1 MHRSPQRF
9 GLALAVALS
18 APLAD
23 AQTVDSAEAAG
34 GAAARRPSEVIEPDG
49 RAAIGRAA
57 IGRAA
62 NGRAADGRAADGLR
76 TTTLAPV
83 TVSANPLGQDADSMA
98 QPALVLDAAE
108 LAVRRQGTLGGT
120 LDGLPGVHAD
130 TFGAGAGRPVV
141 RGQTAPRVKV
151 LSDGSEVM
159 DASGI
164 SPDHAVTVEP
174 LLSERIEVL
183 RGPSTLL
190 YGGGAI
196 GGVVNV
202 IDRKI
207 PTEVPAKGIDA
218 EVEVR
223 GATGTKERAGAAGI
237 TAGAGD
243 FAVRVEGLKRRTSDY
258 RVPDWSDSKVLGS
271 YSESSQGSVGMSWI
285 RPRGYIGV
293 AFTALDSKYGLPGH
307 SHEYEGCHPHGTHL
321 HCGGHD
327 DHYHGEEEEGH
338 EGHDHDHDHAHE
350 DAPYAKLRSRRVDL
364 RGEYLDPFAG
374 FEKVRFRGGLTDYQ
388 HDEIEGGTVGTRFK
402 NRGYDA
408 RLELTHKPWM
418 GLHGVV
424 GLQSS
429 YSDFR
434 AEGEEAFLPRSKT
447 RSTGLFVLE
456 EYRIGQWRFEGGARQ
471 DWQRVKPDGDLSHSD
486 KSATSLS
493 AAAIW
498 DFAPQYSLALSVSRS
513 QRLPSAQELY
523 ADGVH
528 LATNTYELGNA
539 DLKKETSRNI
549 DLTLRKHAGDTTF
562 TLSAFHNRVR
572 NYIYANTL
580 DRYEDFRLIEYTQRD
595 AEFVGV
601 EGEVRHRF
609 TNVLSAAVFGDYVRG
624 KLTSGGGNLPRIPA
638 ARLGARADAHWQQ
651 WSGGVEYYH
660 VFRQDDIASY
670 ESDTPG
676 YDMVNASLAYRT
688 RLGAVD
694 YEIYLRGNNLLDK
707 LAYNHASFISRAA
720 PLAGRSVLLGVRAT
734 Y

>member
-1 MHRSPQRF
+1 MHRSPSSL
-9 GLALAVALS
+9 GLALAVAL

-23 AQTVDSAEAAG
+23 AGAQAVSPAAPVG
-34 GAAARRPSEVIEPDG
+34 VAAPAGPD
-49 RAAIGRAA
+49 A
-57 IGRAA
+57 
-62 NGRAADGRAADGLR
+62 
-76 TTTLAPV
+76 TPVTTLAPV
-83 TVSANPLGQDADSMA
+83 PVSANPLGLDADSMVL
-98 QPALVLDAAE
+98 PALVLDADE
-108 LAVRRQGTLGGT
+108 LMLRRQGTLGAT

-130 TFGAGAGRPVV
+130 TFGSGAVRPVV

-159 DASGI
+159 DASSI

-183 RGPSTLL
+183 RGPATLL

-202 IDRKI
+202 VDRKI
-207 PTEVPAKGIDA
+207 PTEVPAKGVDA

-223 GATGTKERAGAAGI
+223 GATGTKERTGAAGI
-237 TAGAGD
+237 TAGSGD
-243 FAVRVEGLKRRTSDY
+243 FAVRVEGLKRRSSDY
-258 RVPDWSDSKVLGS
+258 RVPDWDESKLAGS
-271 YSESSQGSVGMSWI
+271 YSESSQGTVGLSWI
-285 RPRGYIGV
+285 RPRGYVGV
-293 AFTALDSKYGLPGH
+293 AFTALNSKYGLPGH
-307 SHEYEGCHPHGTHL
+307 NHEYESCHPHGTHL

-327 DHYHGEEEEGH
+327 DHDHGEEEEGH
-338 EGHDHDHDHAHE
+338 DEHGHEDHDHDHAV
-350 DAPYAKLRSRRVDL
+350 PYVKLRSQRVDL
-364 RGEYLDPFAG
+364 RGEYLEPFAG

-388 HDEIEGGTVGTRFK
+388 HDEIEGGEVGTRFK

-447 RSTGLFVLE
+447 RGTGLFVLE
-456 EYRIGQWRFEGGARQ
+456 EYRLGQWRFEAGARQ
-471 DWQRVKPDGDLSHSD
+471 DWQRVTPDGDLRESD

-528 LATNTYELGNA
+528 LATNTYELGDP
-539 DLKKETSRNI
+539 DLDKETSRNI

-562 TLSAFHNRVR
+562 SISAFHNRVR

-580 DRYEDFRLIEYTQRD
+580 DRYEDFRLIEYTQHD

-601 EGEVRHRF
+601 EGEIRHRF

-624 KLTSGGGNLPRIPA
+624 KLTGGDGNLPRIPA
-638 ARLGARADAHWQQ
+638 ARLGVRADAHWQR

-660 VFRQDDIASY
+660 VYRQDDIASY
-670 ESDTPG
+670 ESSTPG

-694 YEIYLRGNNLLDK
+694 YEVYLRGNNLLDK